1 MIHTP
6 FNLFIEGCY
15 PDPEHYKHKRPMM
28 KNLITF
34 IKTSVIGGLVVIV
47 PLAIIVFVVGDTV
60 DTLITATKPLTE
72 DLPFGTFANA
82 MIAVLIVAS
91 AITGICF
98 IAGFLLDTLWGA
110 TVKNW
115 LESNLLERIPMYS
128 TLRGLT
134 KQFAGIEGADYP
146 VVEADLYGS
155 DSRVIGVLVDTLPDE
170 RHVVYVPSSPV
181 VTVGQ
186 LHILP
191 KTRIKKTAL
200 SMAETISCLSQAG
213 LEANKLYS
221 DVSV

>member
-1 MIHTP
+1 
-6 FNLFIEGCY
+6 
-15 PDPEHYKHKRPMM
+15 M

-34 IKTSVIGGLVVIV
+34 IKTTVIGGLIVIV

-60 DTLITATKPLTE
+60 NTLITATKPLTQ
-72 DLPFGTFANA
+72 DLPFGIYANA

-91 AITGICF
+91 AIIGTCF
-98 IAGFLLDTLWGA
+98 IAGFLLNTFFGA
-110 TVKNW
+110 AVKNW
-115 LESNLLERIPMYS
+115 LERNLLERIPMYS

-134 KQFAGIEGADYP
+134 KSLAGIDGTDYP
-146 VVEADLYGS
+146 VVEVNLYGS
-155 DSRVIGVLVDTLPDE
+155 DSRVLGVLVDKLPDE

-191 KTRIKKTAL
+191 RTHIKETEL
-200 SMAETISCLSQAG
+200 SMVETIGCLSQMG

-221 DVSV
+221 EASV

>member
-1 MIHTP
+1 
-6 FNLFIEGCY
+6 
-15 PDPEHYKHKRPMM
+15 M
-28 KNLITF
+28 KNLIIF
-34 IKTSVIGGLVVIV
+34 IKTTIIGGLVVIV

-60 DTLITATKPLTE
+60 DSLITATKPLTQ
-72 DLPFGTFANA
+72 DLPFGIFANTI
-82 MIAVLIVAS
+82 IAVLIVAS

-98 IAGFLLDTLWGA
+98 IAGFLLNTFWGT

-115 LESNLLERIPMYS
+115 LEKNLLERIPMYS

-134 KQFAGIEGADYP
+134 QQFAGIEGADYP

-155 DSRVIGVLVDTLPDE
+155 DSRVLGVLVDTLPDE
-170 RHVVYVPSSPV
+170 RHVVYVPLSPV

-191 KTRIKKTAL
+191 KTRIKRTAL
-200 SMAETISCLSQAG
+200 SMAETIGCLSQVG

-221 DVSV
+221 EASV

>member
-1 MIHTP
+1 
-6 FNLFIEGCY
+6 
-15 PDPEHYKHKRPMM
+15 M

-34 IKTSVIGGLVVIV
+34 IKTTVIGGLIVIV

-60 DTLITATKPLTE
+60 NTLITATKPLTQ
-72 DLPFGTFANA
+72 DLPFGIYANA

-91 AITGICF
+91 AIIGTCF
-98 IAGFLLDTLWGA
+98 IAGFLLNTFFGA
-110 TVKNW
+110 AVKNW
-115 LESNLLERIPMYS
+115 LERNLLERIPMYS

-134 KQFAGIEGADYP
+134 KSLAGIDGTDYP
-146 VVEADLYGS
+146 VVEVNLYGS
-155 DSRVIGVLVDTLPDE
+155 DSRVLGVLVDRLPDE

-191 KTRIKKTAL
+191 RTHIKETEL
-200 SMAETISCLSQAG
+200 SMVETIGCLSQMG

-221 DVSV
+221 EASV

>member
-1 MIHTP
+1 
-6 FNLFIEGCY
+6 
-15 PDPEHYKHKRPMM
+15 M

-34 IKTSVIGGLVVIV
+34 IKTTVIGGLIVIV

-60 DTLITATKPLTE
+60 NTLITATKPLTQ
-72 DLPFGTFANA
+72 DLPFGIYANA

-91 AITGICF
+91 AIIGTCF
-98 IAGFLLDTLWGA
+98 IAGFLLNTFFGA

-115 LESNLLERIPMYS
+115 LERNLLERIPMYS

-134 KQFAGIEGADYP
+134 KSLAGIDGADYP
-146 VVEADLYGS
+146 VVEVNLYGS
-155 DSRVIGVLVDTLPDE
+155 DSRVLGVLVDRLPDE
-170 RHVVYVPSSPV
+170 RLVVYVPSSPV

-191 KTRIKKTAL
+191 RTHIKETEL
-200 SMAETISCLSQAG
+200 SMVETIGCLSQMG

-221 DVSV
+221 DASV